1 MGRRLVDVIVGAVLL
16 VAAYFALFGG
26 EYTLFELR
34 EMDALEERHKA
45 SLARTEA
52 EIEGLRRRA
61 HELKTDPR
69 AIERVSRERYGM
81 IRDGEILYR
90 FRDPAARDTSAT
102 SPTETGER

>member
-1 MGRRLVDVIVGAVLL
+1 MGRRLVDVLIGAMLL
-16 VAAYFALFGG
+16 GAAYFALFGG

-34 EMDALEERHKA
+34 EMDALQERHKT

-102 SPTETGER
+102 SPTRTGEQ

>member
-1 MGRRLVDVIVGAVLL
+1 MGKRLVNVLIGAMLL
-16 VAAYFALFGG
+16 GAAYFALFGG

-34 EMDALEERHKA
+34 EMDALQERHKA
-45 SLARTEA
+45 SLARTET

-102 SPTETGER
+102 SPTKTGEQ

>member
-1 MGRRLVDVIVGAVLL
+1 MGRRLVDVLIGALL
-16 VAAYFALFGG
+16 LGATYFALFGG

-34 EMDALEERHKA
+34 EMDALQERHKA

-90 FRDPAARDTSAT
+90 FRDPTARDTSGR
-102 SPTETGER
+102 SPTKTGEK